1 MKDIQRGK
9 SLGNVRESEGEGG
22 GRGSRTK
29 VANKRYADA
38 TNDEPVESMPPP
50 AKRVRKQKSTNANE
64 TVVTRPPNPIVKKPS
79 SIFRPFHQGSGSS
92 TNHVNG
98 PSEG

>member
-1 MKDIQRGK
+1 MRQ
-9 SLGNVRESEGEGG
+9 SEGEGG

-29 VANKRYADA
+29 VANKRYADS
-38 TNDEPVESMPPP
+38 TNDGAVESMPPP
-50 AKRVRKQKSTNANE
+50 DKRVRKQKSTNANE
-64 TVVTRPPNPIVKKPS
+64 IVVTRPPKPTIKKPS
-79 SIFRPFHQGSGSS
+79 SVFRPFHQGSGSS